1 MLSSL
6 SENCICT
13 QMGESLQPA
22 SCSLLNQCRP
32 VSKMDQ
38 SHSLSG
44 NSEFRAL
51 GPHSEAGRLSP
62 EKSGVSGH
70 SLPWYPWLPP
80 GFLLALCLLLLSL
93 LCRLIILYLSTLS
106 RCSLRLNCV
115 YVSLLTFSSFPRQSN
130 LVHGFNYHLYTN
142 DSQLYVK
149 SPDLSLT
156 LQTRASIDP
165 GYFQLKYLK
174 LNMSKIE
181 F

>member
-1 MLSSL
+1 MRLSSL

-80 GFLLALCLLLLSL
+80 GFFPALCLLLLSL
-93 LCRLIILYLSTLS
+93 LCRPEHFKLVFLEAELCI
-106 RCSLRLNCV
+106 R
-115 YVSLLTFSSFPRQSN
+115 FSSHFLLFS
-130 LVHGFNYHLYTN
+130 
-142 DSQLYVK
+142 
-149 SPDLSLT
+149 
-156 LQTRASIDP
+156 
-165 GYFQLKYLK
+165 
-174 LNMSKIE
+174 
-181 F
+181 